1 MNDYLVQYAST
12 TSRVFEWTTADN
24 HIEAAANVLI
34 DKGFSTTF
42 ENDVVIVVCKDTWQA
57 GIYSLSDVRQV
68 ADGRLGL
75 TCFPDDPADEWK
87 KQ

>member
-24 HIEAAANVLI
+24 YIEAAANVLI

-42 ENDVVIVVCKDTWQA
+42 ENDLVIVVCKNTWQA
-57 GIYSLSDVRQV
+57 GIYALADVR
-68 ADGRLGL
+68 
-75 TCFPDDPADEWK
+75 
-87 KQ
+87 

>member
-12 TSRVFEWTTADN
+12 TSRVFQWTTAEN

-42 ENDVVIVVCKDTWQA
+42 ENDLVLVVCKKTWHA
-57 GIYSLSDVRQV
+57 GVYSLADVRTV

-87 KQ
+87 KL